1 MSESPGPLPDERRA
15 QVVELLRQRGVVRVG
30 DLATELDVS
39 VITIRRDIALLSS
52 QGLIRRVRGGA
63 VLRGGPVADTLAGGE
78 TEDSPAPQPRPD
90 AAGAEQ
96 PQVTIGMVV
105 PSLNYYW
112 PDVIRGV
119 REAAA
124 AAGARVVLR
133 GATYRAADERRHL
146 SRLIESAGIDGLL
159 VAPTTTGD
167 DGQAL
172 VRWLQEADMPMVL
185 IERTAASGPYHEAM
199 ESVVSDHALGAG
211 MAIRHLVELG
221 HRRIGLITTI
231 QSPTGPHVRHGW
243 RQACEEF
250 GLPLEGML
258 DVSTVDQWHPEWPKA
273 LEGVIDQCVASG
285 TTALLVHS
293 DPEAINLVERCQ
305 ERGIRVPGDLA
316 IVAYDDEVAELCDPP
331 LTAVRPP
338 KMAIGRAAFG
348 LLAARLADPDPER
361 PTHRVVVEPT
371 LIVRSSSV
379 SS

>member
-1 MSESPGPLPDERRA
+1 MTVSDSPGALPDERRA
-15 QVVELLRQRGVVRVG
+15 QMVELLRRRGVVRVNE
-30 DLATELDVS
+30 LATELDVS
-39 VITIRRDIALLSS
+39 AITVRRDIALLSS

-63 VLRGGPVADTLAGGE
+63 VLHDGPVAETLAGASE
-78 TEDSPAPQPRPD
+78 TEDSPAPD
-90 AAGAEQ
+90 AADAEE

-124 AAGARVVLR
+124 SAGARVILR
-133 GATYRAADERRHL
+133 GATYRATDERRHL
-146 SRLIESAGIDGLL
+146 SRLVEAVGVDGLL

-167 DGQAL
+167 EGKEL

-185 IERTAASGPYHEAM
+185 IERTAVSGSYHEAM

-211 MAIRHLVELG
+211 MAVRHLVELG
-221 HRRIGLITTI
+221 HRRVGLVTTI
-231 QSPTGPHVRHGW
+231 PSPTSPHVRRGW

-250 GLPLEGML
+250 GLPLDDTL
-258 DVSTVDQWHPEWPKA
+258 DVRTVDQFHPDWPKTA
-273 LEGVIDQCVASG
+273 ESVIDQCVASG

-293 DPEAINLVERCQ
+293 DPEAIDLVERCQ

-316 IVAYDDEVAELCDPP
+316 VVTYDDEVAELCDPP

-338 KMAIGRAAFG
+338 KTAIGRAAFG
-348 LLAARLADPDPER
+348 LLAERLTDPER
-361 PTHRVVVEPT
+361 PTHRMVIEPR
-371 LIVRSSSV
+371 LIVRSSSA
-379 SS
+379 S

>member
-1 MSESPGPLPDERRA
+1 MSDSPGPLPDERRA
-15 QVVELLRQRGVVRVG
+15 QVVELLRRRGVVRVG

-63 VLRGGPVADTLAGGE
+63 VLHGGPVADTLASGE
-78 TEDSPAPQPRPD
+78 TEDSPGSQPGPDTADTERPQI
-90 AAGAEQ
+90 
-96 PQVTIGMVV
+96 TIGMVV

-124 AAGARVVLR
+124 ASGARVVLR
-133 GATYRAADERRHL
+133 GATYRATDERRHL
-146 SRLIESAGIDGLL
+146 SRLIESAGMDGLL

-172 VRWLQEADMPMVL
+172 VRWLQEADMPVVL

-211 MAIRHLVELG
+211 MAVRHLVELG
-221 HRRIGLITTI
+221 HRRIGLITTV

-250 GLPLEGML
+250 GLPLEGMP
-258 DVSTVDQWHPEWPKA
+258 DVSTVDQLSPEWPKA
-273 LEGVIDQCVASG
+273 LESVIDQCVASG

-371 LIVRSSSV
+371 LIVRSSSE
-379 SS
+379 S